1 MLCLKFSWIS
11 AIILHLIE
19 SITLPLRLIQRNS
32 SQEESQEDSNISSLA
47 EMKSMN
53 AKN

>member
-1 MLCLKFSWIS
+1 M
-11 AIILHLIE
+11 ILHLIE
-19 SITLPLRLIQRNS
+19 SIRLPLRLIQRNS
-32 SQEESQEDSNISSLA
+32 SQEESQENADILPIA